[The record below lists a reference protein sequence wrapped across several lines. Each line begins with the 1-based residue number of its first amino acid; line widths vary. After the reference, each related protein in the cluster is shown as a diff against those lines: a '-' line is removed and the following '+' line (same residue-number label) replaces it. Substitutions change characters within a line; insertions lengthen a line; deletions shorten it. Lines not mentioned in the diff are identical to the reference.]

1 MTVSKRRILMNAFF
15 RSQFSYCPL
24 VWMCHSR
31 TLNNKINRLH
41 ERCLRIVY
49 NDKLSSFQN
58 LLDQDRSVSVHTRN
72 LQTLAIEMYKVSKG
86 IAPKIF
92 ADIFSC
98 NSRANYDLRYQ
109 SEFSRPLVKSV
120 FNGTETISNLGPTI
134 WDLVPLEMKQ
144 KESLTA
150 FKKAIKTWNP
160 HNCPCILCKKCVF
173 GIGFIWD
180 IISQVCLM
188 SSRKHLT
195 LRARLIWKPVSWLLI
210 QVDRFHVVRISQ
222 WEVFPNRL

>member
-1 MTVSKRRILMNAFF
+1 MSEVTIGIKIDNKLRLNAHVEDLCKKASRKIHALARVTSYMTVSKRRTLMNAFF
-15 RSQFSYCPL
+15 RSQFSYCSL
-24 VWMCHSR
+24 MWMCHSR
-31 TLNNKINRLH
+31 TLNNKINRVH
-41 ERCLRIVY
+41 ERCLRIAY

-58 LLDQDRSVSVHTRN
+58 LLDQGRSVSVHTPN
-72 LQTLAIEMYKVSKG
+72 LHTLAIEMYKVSKG

-120 FNGTETISNLGPTI
+120 FNGTETISNLGPMI

-160 HNCPCILCKKCVF
+160 HNCPCRLCKKYVA
-173 GIGFIWD
+173 GIGSI
-180 IISQVCLM
+180 
-188 SSRKHLT
+188 
-195 LRARLIWKPVSWLLI
+195 
-210 QVDRFHVVRISQ
+210 
-222 WEVFPNRL
+222 

>member
-1 MTVSKRRILMNAFF
+1 MNTFF

-31 TLNNKINRLH
+31 TLNNEINTLH

-72 LQTLAIEMYKVSKG
+72 LQALAIEMYKVSKG

-92 ADIFSC
+92 ADIFRYI
-98 NSRANYDLRYQ
+98 SRANYDLRYQ

-120 FNGTETISNLGPTI
+120 FNGTEATSYLGPRI

-160 HNCPCILCKKCVF
+160 HNCPCRLCKKYV
-173 GIGFIWD
+173 
-180 IISQVCLM
+180 VCFQ
-188 SSRKHLT
+188 STSG
-195 LRARLIWKPVSWLLI
+195 
-210 QVDRFHVVRISQ
+210 
-222 WEVFPNRL
+222 

>member
-1 MTVSKRRILMNAFF
+1 
-15 RSQFSYCPL
+15 
-24 VWMCHSR
+24 MCHGR

-98 NSRANYDLRYQ
+98 NSRANYDRYQ
-109 SEFSRPLVKSV
+109 SEFSRPALVKSI
-120 FNGTETISNLGPTI
+120 FNGTETIS
-134 WDLVPLEMKQ
+134 
-144 KESLTA
+144 
-150 FKKAIKTWNP
+150 
-160 HNCPCILCKKCVF
+160 
-173 GIGFIWD
+173 
-180 IISQVCLM
+180 
-188 SSRKHLT
+188 
-195 LRARLIWKPVSWLLI
+195 
-210 QVDRFHVVRISQ
+210 
-222 WEVFPNRL
+222 

>member
-1 MTVSKRRILMNAFF
+1 MNAFF
-15 RSQFSYCPL
+15 RSQFSYCTL

-41 ERCLRIVY
+41 ESFLRIVS

-58 LLDQDRSVSVHTRN
+58 LLDQDRSDSLHTCN

-86 IAPKIF
+86 MAPKIF

-150 FKKAIKTWNP
+150 FKKAIKTGNP
-160 HNCPCILCKKCVF
+160 HNCPCRLQKICCRHRIYFRCSFLGLFNVF
-173 GIGFIWD
+173 LETPYIEGSSHMET
-180 IISQVCLM
+180 SQLTCNA
-188 SSRKHLT
+188 SR
-195 LRARLIWKPVSWLLI
+195 
-210 QVDRFHVVRISQ
+210 
-222 WEVFPNRL
+222 